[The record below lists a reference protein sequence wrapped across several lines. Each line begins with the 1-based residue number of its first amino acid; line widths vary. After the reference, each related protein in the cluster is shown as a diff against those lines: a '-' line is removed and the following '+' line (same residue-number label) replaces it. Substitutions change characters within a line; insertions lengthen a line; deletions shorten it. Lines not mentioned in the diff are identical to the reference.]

1 MLTSRPSVGWV
12 ILRFTDVTDEDS
24 SSHFRPDRLPTR
36 TAIADSNCRSH
47 SSAYRPHST
56 PVHSGYSTWMG
67 VIFLKTGT
75 AQADALL
82 FRSRGMTRLSDDDS
96 DWPSQ
101 GNYPLPQSGVYSS
114 DDMAGNCFSI
124 LGKFFPGRREG
135 RQWTDSALR
144 LTHDLRLCLR
154 WPSCTS
160 SPPLRL

>member
-1 MLTSRPSVGWV
+1 
-12 ILRFTDVTDEDS
+12 
-24 SSHFRPDRLPTR
+24 
-36 TAIADSNCRSH
+36 
-47 SSAYRPHST
+47 
-56 PVHSGYSTWMG
+56 MG

-160 SPPLRL
+160 SPPPTSMIEYPVQVQYTIPITSSPAAPCDNVSSRNPGWSCIAALRNTSARTRPLEQVPSRHCPR